1 MKNISLL
8 FVIAFIAS
16 IIALAAICC
25 PVFWITAIV
34 AAASL
39 VLSINIKEKA
49 Y

>member
-1 MKNISLL
+1 MKNISLI

-16 IIALAAICC
+16 IIALAATCC
-25 PVFWITAIV
+25 PVFWIIAIV

>member
-1 MKNISLL
+1 MKNIYLI

-16 IIALAAICC
+16 IIALVVTCC
-25 PVFWITAIV
+25 PVFWIIAIV